1 MIRFFVMNE
10 VGMVEVSD
18 REMRVGGE
26 SVGYSGL
33 CIQSNISNSLGVI
46 EEWNRSLVDA
56 YLVWIKPLFYLVWL
70 QLHPSDSH
78 PSDGNKWQ
86 LLFHPRLSRY
96 RSSLLHRL

>member
-10 VGMVEVSD
+10 VGMVEVY
-18 REMRVGGE
+18 EEKIRVGGE

-56 YLVWIKPLFYLVWL
+56 YLVWIKHRFHLVWL

-78 PSDGNKWQ
+78 PSDRGKRQ
-86 LLFHPRLSRY
+86 LLLHPRLSRH
-96 RSSLLHRL
+96 RSSLLHWF